1 MSAWYNEIDPVKA
14 EWLRELI
21 RAGLIAPG
29 DVDER
34 SIADVKPAELLEY
47 AQCHFFAGIGAWSYA
62 LRCAGWPDDRPVW
75 TGSCPCPSFSTAGKG
90 QGFRDPRH
98 LWPHWFQLIRELRPA
113 VLFGEQVSAA
123 IGHGWLDLVQSDLE
137 GADYAVGAAVLGACS
152 VGAPHIRQR
161 LYFVAHANVRRPE
174 QCDTGEWPVSELDAR
189 CVASGL
195 GISKD
200 AGFQERELHAGSFGE
215 AICTSTRKGFER
227 RSDLEFVAHPE
238 RDAGRPDQPEQGPN
252 RGAVDGGSGTVGEL
266 GDAAQGGL
274 GVYRGAPGSAGHA
287 QEPGKTLR
295 PSPLNGFWRDADW
308 IGCRDGRWRPV
319 EPGTFPLASGV
330 AARVGR
336 LRGYGDAL
344 CAPAAQAFIETVMEV
359 IA

>member
-1 MSAWYNEIDPVKA
+1 
-14 EWLRELI
+14 
-21 RAGLIAPG
+21 
-29 DVDER
+29 
-34 SIADVKPAELLEY
+34 
-47 AQCHFFAGIGAWSYA
+47 
-62 LRCAGWPDDRPVW
+62 
-75 TGSCPCPSFSTAGKG
+75 
-90 QGFRDPRH
+90 
-98 LWPHWFQLIRELRPA
+98 
-113 VLFGEQVSAA
+113 
-123 IGHGWLDLVQSDLE
+123 
-137 GADYAVGAAVLGACS
+137 
-152 VGAPHIRQR
+152 
-161 LYFVAHANVRRPE
+161 
-174 QCDTGEWPVSELDAR
+174 
-189 CVASGL
+189 
-195 GISKD
+195 
-200 AGFQERELHAGSFGE
+200 
-215 AICTSTRKGFER
+215 
-227 RSDLEFVAHPE
+227 
-238 RDAGRPDQPEQGPN
+238 
-252 RGAVDGGSGTVGEL
+252 L